1 MANTPLAILIDACVE
16 IGLVQPTAVVS
27 STDTNIIR
35 LLAMLNREGRDL
47 GKARDWTVLIRT
59 HSFTTVTDQD
69 EYDLPS
75 DYDHLINDTEWDR
88 AGLRPM
94 QGPLSPRDWESIQ
107 SGSPAGVGTGR
118 RYRLVRSA
126 SSTTRKI
133 VISPTPDVDD
143 DELAFEYVSNAW
155 CTASNGTTLK
165 TAFTLDTDLALL
177 DQDLLTLGTIV
188 RFKRSVGL
196 DYSSEADE
204 YNAMLNREK
213 SRDRPARTLSMAGG
227 NSGVR
232 LLDELNFNPN
242 NLTS

>member
-1 MANTPLAILIDACVE
+1 MANTPLQILIDACAE
-16 IGLVQPTAVVS
+16 IGLVQPTVVAS

-47 GKARDWTVLIRT
+47 ARARDWTVLTRT

-88 AGLRPM
+88 EGLMPL
-94 QGPLSPRDWESIQ
+94 QGPLNPRDWETIQ
-107 SGSPAGVGTGR
+107 SGGPAGTGTGR

-143 DELAFEYVSNAW
+143 DELAFEYVSNGW

-165 TAFTLDTDLALL
+165 TAFTVDTDLALL
-177 DQDLLTLGTIV
+177 NQDLLTLGTIV

-204 YNAMLNREK
+204 YNQALNREK
-213 SRDRPARTLSMAGG
+213 SRDRPSRTLSMAGG
-227 NSGVR
+227 GFGIR
-232 LLDELNFNPN
+232 LLDESNFNPSG
-242 NLTS
+242 LGS